1 MEIISTVGVEGG
13 QGMRSQQVGY
23 FQVHTLPAS
32 ADLHIHV
39 HGNPDTGLGRR
50 RRRVMLPKNSPGIER
65 HARRRPV
72 HAVEK
77 ILPKTVECWP
87 SCVLPDALRETEPHI
102 LLRTYSDHLLFLHET
117 LGHGPRPDS
126 KLRPFVARTP
136 AYHPPATNSLLYL
149 LWGLVPST

>member
-32 ADLHIHV
+32 ADMYL

-65 HARRRPV
+65 HVRRRPV
-72 HAVEK
+72 HPVEK
-77 ILPKTVECWP
+77 IIAQRLLSAGQAACCQTLCVKRNPIFFSALTLLLCSFYMRLLGDMVPGSQARFEATALCRPHSCLPPTC
-87 SCVLPDALRETEPHI
+87 
-102 LLRTYSDHLLFLHET
+102 Y
-117 LGHGPRPDS
+117 
-126 KLRPFVARTP
+126 
-136 AYHPPATNSLLYL
+136 
-149 LWGLVPST
+149 